1 MGNCSE
7 STVQWEHEYAK
18 APGHTENDEFRSSEE
33 NGGESR

>member
-7 STVQWEHEYAK
+7 STVPWEHEYAK

-33 NGGESR
+33 NGGESQ